1 MPEKFPLNRTTFIYV
16 YSIVIYY
23 RDGEEEIEGDNIV
36 PGTLVVSSQ
45 IGDIKVPSVPENF
58 TDKVIIEF
66 NVKVYV
72 LVIPQR

>member
-1 MPEKFPLNRTTFIYV
+1 MYQ
-16 YSIVIYY
+16 IVIYY
-23 RDGEEEIEGDNIV
+23 RDGEEEIEGEDVI

-66 NVKVYV
+66 NVKVRIHVYHRV
-72 LVIPQR
+72 P